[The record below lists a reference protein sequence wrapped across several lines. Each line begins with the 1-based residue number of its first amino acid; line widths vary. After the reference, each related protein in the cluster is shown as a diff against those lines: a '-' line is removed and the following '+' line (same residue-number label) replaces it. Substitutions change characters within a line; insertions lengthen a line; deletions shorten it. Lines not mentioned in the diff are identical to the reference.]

1 MRTRQTLQAMITAM
15 LLPVFSA
22 AAQSSP
28 PGDSSPYGNAR
39 IMKDIPYTA
48 HPHPRQTLDLYL
60 PKDKAQG
67 PATLIVWMHGGAWML
82 SNKDW
87 NNVKYLV
94 KHGYALASVDYR
106 LSDDARFPAQ
116 IQDCNTALN
125 FLLANASTYGFSP
138 NHFAVG
144 GASAGGH
151 LALLLGLARNEKSF
165 GADPSV
171 KPFAIL
177 DFFGPTDLTSLL
189 DETKGH
195 SYQVQDDALRRLF
208 GSPLTDHL
216 DMLRAASP
224 LTYVNPE
231 NPPVLILHGDR
242 DDLVPYGQSQKL
254 HARLDQLGVR
264 NDLITVKGAG
274 HDGPMFET
282 PDIQQKVLAFLQACS
297 VRDSKSQ

>member
-1 MRTRQTLQAMITAM
+1 MITAM

-151 LALLLGLARNEKSF
+151 LALLLGLARNERALARTHPSNRLPSSISSGRRTSPPCWTKRKVTATRCRTTLC
-165 GADPSV
+165 GAC
-171 KPFAIL
+171 L
-177 DFFGPTDLTSLL
+177 G
-189 DETKGH
+189 
-195 SYQVQDDALRRLF
+195 RR
-208 GSPLTDHL
+208 
-216 DMLRAASP
+216 
-224 LTYVNPE
+224 
-231 NPPVLILHGDR
+231 
-242 DDLVPYGQSQKL
+242 
-254 HARLDQLGVR
+254 
-264 NDLITVKGAG
+264 
-274 HDGPMFET
+274 
-282 PDIQQKVLAFLQACS
+282 
-297 VRDSKSQ
+297 